1 MWRTVVDAD
10 ILPLFVCFFSAMLET
25 NAKNSDVIRS
35 MLKSFVTLQSLTK
48 PALMLTTSLMV
59 LMPHSAAFAFC
70 PLCVFGAGVGAAD
83 AVRTGDMY
91 RIGVWTGGFVLAL
104 IYYLRETDRFP
115 VLNAISSKTN
125 NLISNRY
132 VLLTSAA
139 ASCVVL
145 LVISS
150 ACGITYGLAVPILK
164 NTVVNPE
171 AVTKTGIF
179 VLRGGIIGIVEAF
192 AASYAACLLKNI
204 LPFRIPFLRLMLV
217 LSVLVWLG

>member
-1 MWRTVVDAD
+1 MKI
-10 ILPLFVCFFSAMLET
+10 ILSFCYSALIILGEGK
-25 NAKNSDVIRS
+25 ASE
-35 MLKSFVTLQSLTK
+35 
-48 PALMLTTSLMV
+48 
-59 LMPHSAAFAFC
+59 AFC

-91 RIGVWTGGFVLAL
+91 RIGIWTGGFLLAL
-104 IYYLRETDRFP
+104 IYYLRETDCFP
-115 VLNAISSKTN
+115 ILNATSSKTN

-150 ACGITYGLAVPILK
+150 ACGIIYGLAVPILK
-164 NTVVNPE
+164 NTAVNPE

-179 VLRGGIIGIVEAF
+179 VLRGGIIGIVGAF